1 MKNGKGKQHG
11 PYKKIGMHVLS
22 QISFLL
28 VNRLKQARR
37 RVLME
42 KLLTS
47 VSCKGRVFAA
57 LRLMLTEFVS
67 APRHSRH
74 SVGEFTCFIK

>member
-1 MKNGKGKQHG
+1 
-11 PYKKIGMHVLS
+11 
-22 QISFLL
+22 
-28 VNRLKQARR
+28 
-37 RVLME
+37 ME

-57 LRLMLTEFVS
+57 LKLMLTEFVL

-74 SVGEFTCFIK
+74 SVGELTCFIK